1 MTLGALLGFC
11 TLLVPSGV
19 IMHKLYYWVRKD
31 FMKNAV
37 QELVQHDMS
46 DSTVRKSLDDY
57 LPAFMATHR
66 LEPSEVEMIDA
77 MYQERFRQ
85 VLAYEDESTRQLEFI
100 QSVHA
105 QYQENK
111 VIEQ

>member
-1 MTLGALLGFC
+1 MTLGALLGFY

-31 FMKNAV
+31 FIKNAV

-46 DSTVRKSLDDY
+46 DSTVRKGLDDY
-57 LPAFMATHR
+57 LPSFMATHR
-66 LEPSEVEMIDA
+66 LKPSEVEMIDA

-85 VLAYEDESTRQLEFI
+85 VLAYEDESTRQLEFV
-100 QSVHA
+100 QSFHA
-105 QYQENK
+105 EYQKNRA
-111 VIEQ
+111 IEQ